1 MNGTMLLTET
11 VLHTIRREEMFPPN
25 CVVVVGLSGGADSVT
40 LLHVLTTLKEEL
52 SISEIVAVHIDHQLR
67 GEESLRDR
75 VFSENVCQQLSIPF
89 HAYIYDVR
97 QMAKDANCG
106 IEEMGRQLRYQAFSE
121 VANHYPCV
129 RIATA
134 HNADDNAETMLLHL
148 CRGCGLHGLTGIP
161 SKRGIIVRPLLDCTR
176 GDIEDYCRQNRLSF
190 VNDSTNTD
198 VSYSRNRVRHEILPS
213 MKLLNPAVTR
223 SLLRVISQCR
233 EIDRY
238 LGEQAAIC
246 LKLMYTDNINV
257 YLKTPLLQI
266 DSVICREVLHRVC
279 QKQSIAVEEHHISYI
294 EQHLETGGA
303 ITLPG
308 GYRLVIDKETVF
320 FQQRSCNEPK
330 LEMNEQAINLNELV
344 YFSGKCYR
352 LEIVSRDEFEEKVNI
367 HKLLLKSACS
377 YDMIKSNLVLRS
389 RKNGDS
395 FHPSDRKC
403 GKTLKKLF
411 NEQAVAANE
420 RPFIP
425 VLCDEEGIVLVAGF
439 GCDERVKITKQTQ
452 WVLMLKKAE
461 E

>member
-11 VLHTIRREEMFPPN
+11 VLHTIQREDMLPPN

-52 SISEIVAVHIDHQLR
+52 SVSEIVAVHIDHQLR

-75 VFSENVCQQLSIPF
+75 VFAENVCQQLTIPF

-97 QMAKDANCG
+97 QMAKEANCG
-106 IEEMGRQLRYQAFSE
+106 IEEMGRQLRYQTFSE
-121 VANHYPCV
+121 VADQYPCA

-134 HNADDNAETMLLHL
+134 HNADDNAETLLLHL

-161 SKRGIIVRPLLDCTR
+161 PKRGIIIRPLLDCTR
-176 GDIEDYCRQNRLSF
+176 KDIEAYCQNNQLGF
-190 VNDSTNTD
+190 VNDSTNAD

-213 MKLLNPAVTR
+213 MKQLNPAVTR
-223 SLLRVISQCR
+223 SLLRVVSHCR

-238 LGEQAAIC
+238 LGEQVAIC
-246 LKLMYTDNINV
+246 LEHMHTDNSNV

-266 DSVICREVLHRVC
+266 DSVICREVLHRLC
-279 QKQSIAVEEHHISYI
+279 HKHSIAVEEHHIFYM
-294 EQHLETGGA
+294 EQHLNTGGT

-308 GYRLVIDKETVF
+308 GFRLIIGEETISFQKCSYDKVILESNEIPIVPDESVYLFGQEYRLT
-320 FQQRSCNEPK
+320 
-330 LEMNEQAINLNELV
+330 
-344 YFSGKCYR
+344 
-352 LEIVSRDEFEEKVNI
+352 IVSRDEFEKETNI

-377 YDMIKSNLVLRS
+377 YDMIKGNLVLRN
-389 RKNGDS
+389 RKSGDA

-411 NEQAVAANE
+411 NEQAVAVNE
-420 RPFIP
+420 RQFIP
-425 VLCDEEGIVLVAGF
+425 ILCDEEGIVLVVGF